1 MDLLLESADNSSLL
15 LAAWSN
21 RVSTVDF
28 LMENLTAA
36 NVQAKDQDG
45 NTALHLAAL
54 HGYCNLVKHLVD
66 DIGAGLFVFLSLFCL
81 VFNNIINNSK
91 SVSKTVFKI
100 KF

>member
-21 RVSTVDF
+21 RVTTVNF

-36 NVQAKDQDG
+36 NVQTKDQDG

-54 HGYCNLVKHLVD
+54 YGNCNMAKHLMD
-66 DIGAGLFVFLSLFCL
+66 DLGAGFLFFSFFVVLLS
-81 VFNNIINNSK
+81 
-91 SVSKTVFKI
+91 
-100 KF
+100 